1 MRIVFWGTPRFA
13 AHSLNELVRRG
24 YNVVAAVTTPDK
36 EKGRGLKVSF
46 SAVKETALNYNIPV
60 LQPESLK
67 DPDFIKELLSY
78 QPDIFVV
85 IAFRILPKEILSL
98 QVKSI
103 FNLHGSLLPSL
114 RGAAPIQWALINGYT
129 KTGVTTFEIE
139 PKVDT
144 GKVYIRKETEILP
157 EDNFG
162 SLHDRLMML
171 GTEAIL
177 ETIDMIQSGSFTLL
191 PQNDEL
197 ATPAPK
203 ITKEICRINFTKSAE
218 EIHNLIRGLSPS
230 PGAFFEYNGKQ
241 IKVYISGIVNRSDLK
256 SGESEILKSGWTIG
270 CGSNALQLL
279 ELQPEGKRRMSAED
293 YIRGLRLN

>member
-13 AHSLNELVRRG
+13 AHSLNELVLRG

-46 SAVKETALNYNIPV
+46 SDVKQTGLNYNIPV

-67 DPDFIKELLSY
+67 DPDFIKELLTY

-85 IAFRILPKEILSL
+85 VAFRILPKEILSL
-98 QVKSI
+98 PVKSI
-103 FNLHGSLLPSL
+103 FNLHGSLLPAL

-162 SLHDRLMML
+162 TLHDRLMML
-171 GTEAIL
+171 GTEAIC
-177 ETIDMIQSGSFTLL
+177 ETINMIQSGSFTLL

-203 ITKEICRINFTKSAE
+203 ITKEICRIDFTRSAE
-218 EIHNLIRGLSPS
+218 EIHNLIRGLSPA
-230 PGAFFEYNGKQ
+230 PGAFFEYNSKQ
-241 IKVYISGIVNRSDLK
+241 IKIYTSGIVDRSDLK
-256 SGESEILKSGWTIG
+256 PGESEILKSGWTIG
-270 CGSNALQLL
+270 CGSNALLLL
-279 ELQPEGKRRMSAED
+279 EIQPEGKRRMSAEE
-293 YIRGLRLN
+293 YIRGLRI

>member
-13 AHSLNELVRRG
+13 ATSLRELVRRG
-24 YNVVAAVTTPDK
+24 YNIVAVVTAPDK

-46 SAVKETALNYNIPV
+46 SDVKQTAAEHNLPV
-60 LQPESLK
+60 LQPDSLK
-67 DPDFIKELLSY
+67 DPEFITQLLTFK
-78 QPDIFVV
+78 PDIFVV
-85 IAFRILPKEILSL
+85 VAFRILPKEIITLP
-98 QVKSI
+98 VKSI
-103 FNLHGSLLPSL
+103 FNLHGSLLPAL
-114 RGAAPIQWALINGYT
+114 RGAAPIQWALINGLT

-162 SLHDRLMML
+162 TLHDRLMML
-171 GTEAIL
+171 GTEAIA
-177 ETIDMIQSGSFTLL
+177 ETVDMIQSGSFTLL

-203 ITKEICRINFTKSAE
+203 ITKDICKIDFSKKAK

-230 PGAFFEYNGKQ
+230 PGAYFDYNGKQ
-241 IKVYISGIVNRSDLK
+241 MKVYTSRIEERSDLK
-256 SGESEILKSGWTIG
+256 PGESEIVKSGWTVG

-279 ELQPEGKRRMSAED
+279 EIQPEGKRRMSAEE
-293 YIRGLRLN
+293 YIRGLRL